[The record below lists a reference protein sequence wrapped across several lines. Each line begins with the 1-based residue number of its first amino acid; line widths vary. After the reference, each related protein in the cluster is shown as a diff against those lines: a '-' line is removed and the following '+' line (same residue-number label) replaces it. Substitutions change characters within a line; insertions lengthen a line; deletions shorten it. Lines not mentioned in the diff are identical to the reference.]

1 MKKLK
6 LLASLLL
13 LTTTL
18 GGISA
23 CTKDFEK
30 LNINPNQNPNVIP
43 ETLLAP
49 ALTDLV
55 KRNMDRAF
63 RITNELMQVHV
74 TRDNTDEF
82 HRYVIRSAEADYM
95 WNGWYTQLT
104 DFRDMYNSATAVK
117 SNTFMAIA
125 RICEVWTFSLL
136 TDTFGDVPYSEA
148 IQGRSGQLQPKF
160 DKQEDIYR
168 DLFVKLEEA
177 NDLLKANVNLSAD
190 QAQLDPLFQGNA
202 LKWRKFGNSLYLR
215 LLVRVSNR
223 TDAIAPGGLS
233 PQAKL
238 RDMVNTRPGDY
249 PLIASNA
256 ESAILRW
263 TGTAP
268 YQSPFQTYRTADF
281 TSFSSMSEFFIN
293 NLASWNDPRLAKWAT
308 LAGGVYKGIP
318 SGYVPGQ
325 IPAAQSTYPTALMT
339 EPLLGNIL
347 NYPEVQLLLAEA
359 ALRGWITGDAK
370 AYYEAGATNGIT
382 LWGLALPAGFLTNPD
397 VQWSTTSTT
406 ATKLDQI
413 HVQKYYALFFTD
425 FQQWFEYR
433 RTGHPVL
440 PIGPGVRNNGQMP
453 ARINYPV
460 YVQSLNQ
467 VNYQAAVA
475 DQGPDDINTKVWWQ
489 L

>member
-1 MKKLK
+1 MKK
-6 LLASLLL
+6 LLASFLLATASI
-13 LTTTL
+13 TTF
-18 GGISA
+18 SA
-23 CTKDFEK
+23 CTKGFEE
-30 LNINPNQNPNVIP
+30 LNINPNQNPNVMP
-43 ETLLAP
+43 EALLAP

-74 TRDNTDEF
+74 SRVDTDEF

-95 WNGWYTQLT
+95 WNAWYTQLT
-104 DFRDMYNSATAVK
+104 DFRDMYTSAAALR
-117 SNTFMAIA
+117 SSAFMGIA

-148 IQGRSGQLQPKF
+148 LQGRGGVLLPKF
-160 DKQEDIYR
+160 DRQEDIYR
-168 DLFVKLEEA
+168 DLFTKLEEA
-177 NDLLKANVNLSAD
+177 NALLKASANLSAD
-190 QAQLDPLFQGNA
+190 QAQLDPLYKGDVA
-202 LKWRKFGNSLYLR
+202 KWRKFGNSLYLR
-215 LLVRVSNR
+215 LLLRVSNR
-223 TDAIAPGGLS
+223 TDAIANGMS

-238 RDMVNTRPGDY
+238 RDLVNTNPGTY
-249 PLIASNA
+249 PLIADNS

-281 TSFSSMSEFFIN
+281 TAFSSMSEFFIN
-293 NLASWNDPRLAKWAT
+293 NLREWNDPRLAKWAT
-308 LAGGVYKGIP
+308 LSNGTYEGIP
-318 SGYVPGQ
+318 SGYLPAQ
-325 IPAAQSTYPTALMT
+325 IPAAKSTYPTALMT

-347 NYPEVQLLLAEA
+347 NYPEVQLNLAEA
-359 ALRGWITGDAK
+359 ALRGWISGDAK
-370 AYYEAGATNGIT
+370 AYYETGATSGIT
-382 LWGLALPAGFLTNPD
+382 LWGLAVPSGFLANAD
-397 VQWSTTSTT
+397 VQWNPASPE
-406 ATKLDQI
+406 AKRLDQI

-440 PIGPGVRNNGQMP
+440 PLGPGLRNNRQMP
-453 ARINYPV
+453 ARLNYPV

-489 L
+489 Q